1 MSLLC
6 LGLTHRTAPI
16 SVLERLSFDRDAA
29 DKLAGSLVASGVVS
43 EALVLTTCNRVEVYA
58 EVDRFHAAVSE
69 VSAALAQA
77 CGADLDEF
85 APYVGVTFAEAALL
99 HLFELSCGLD
109 SMAVGESQI
118 LGQIRQALRSA
129 QDGETVGTSLN
140 ACFQHA
146 LRVGKRAHAE
156 TDLDSVAASLVSLA
170 LELAH
175 PAPIKGRQVLVIG
188 AGAIAALVTATLVRR
203 GAQVTVANRTR
214 ARAERLAHLHGATA
228 VPLTA
233 VPDLLLGTDLVIT
246 ATGAP
251 GQVLG
256 EDVVAARLARR
267 ELTVIDLAMP
277 RDVTREVAALPGMRV
292 VDLESLAGTGSVSE
306 RVLGPVR
313 EIVAEEVAEFHE
325 ERAVAGAGPAVTA
338 LRRMA
343 DRVVRT
349 ELDRLDARTPGL
361 GQRERDEVA
370 HAVHRIV
377 GKLLHAPTVR
387 VKELALEQPGGAYP
401 AALRELF
408 ALDQEAIDQMTG
420 ETLTRPAA
428 GRAGEAG

>member
-1 MSLLC
+1 MTLLC

-16 SVLERLSFDRDAA
+16 TVLERLSLDRDAA
-29 DKLAGSLVASGVVS
+29 DKLAGSLVSSGVVS

-77 CGADLDEF
+77 CEADLDEF
-85 APYVGVTFAEAALL
+85 AGYVGVTFAEAALL

-109 SMAVGESQI
+109 SIAVGESQI
-118 LGQIRQALRSA
+118 LGQIRQALRAA
-129 QDGETVGTSLN
+129 QDGETAGPNLN

-156 TDLDSVAASLVSLA
+156 TDLDSVATSLVLLA
-170 LELAH
+170 LDLAH
-175 PAPIKGRQVLVIG
+175 PEPVEGRQVLVIG
-188 AGAIAALVTATLVRR
+188 AGSIAALATATLVRR
-203 GAQVTVANRTR
+203 GAHVTVANRTR

-233 VPDLLLGTDLVIT
+233 VAGLLLDTDLVIT

-267 ELTVIDLAMP
+267 ELAVIDLAMP
-277 RDVTREVAALPGMRV
+277 RDVPREVVALPGLRV
-292 VDLESLAGTGSVSE
+292 VDLETLAGTASVSDT
-306 RVLGPVR
+306 VLGPVR
-313 EIVAEEVAEFHE
+313 EIVAEEAAAFHE

-343 DRVVRT
+343 DRVVAS
-349 ELDRLDARTPGL
+349 ELDRLQQRTPEL
-361 GQRERDEVA
+361 SPHDRDEIA
-370 HAVHRIV
+370 LAVHRIV

-387 VKELALEQPGGAYP
+387 VKELALERPGGSYP

-428 GRAGEAG
+428 GRAGTAG

>member
-6 LGLTHRTAPI
+6 LGLTHKTAPI
-16 SVLERLSFDRDAA
+16 TVLERLSFDRDAA

-58 EVDRFHAAVSE
+58 EVDRFHAAVHE

-77 CGADLDEF
+77 CGADLDDF
-85 APYVGVTFAEAALL
+85 AGYVGVTFAEAALL

-140 ACFQHA
+140 ASFQHA

-156 TDLDSVAASLVSLA
+156 TDLDSVASSLVHLA
-170 LELAH
+170 LDLAH
-175 PAPIKGRQVLVIG
+175 PDPIEGRQVLVIG
-188 AGAIAALVTATLVRR
+188 AGAIAALATATLVRR

-228 VPLTA
+228 VPLSA
-233 VPDLLLGTDLVIT
+233 VADLLLDTDLVIT

-256 EDVVAARLARR
+256 QGVVAARLASR

-292 VDLESLAGTGSVSE
+292 VDLETLAGTASVSDQ
-306 RVLGPVR
+306 VLGPVR
-313 EIVAEEVAEFHE
+313 EIVAEEVDAFHE
-325 ERAVAGAGPAVTA
+325 ERAIAGAGPAVTA

-370 HAVHRIV
+370 RAVHRIV

-387 VKELALEQPGGAYP
+387 VKELAREQPGGTYP
-401 AALRELF
+401 ATLRELF
-408 ALDQEAIDQMTG
+408 ALDQEAIDNMTG
-420 ETLTRPAA
+420 ETLTRPVV

>member
-6 LGLTHRTAPI
+6 LGLTHQTAPI
-16 SVLERLSFDRDAA
+16 DVLERLSLDRDAA
-29 DKLAGSLVASGVVS
+29 DKLAASLVTSGVVT

-85 APYVGVTFAEAALL
+85 AAYVGVTFAEAALL
-99 HLFELSCGLD
+99 HLFELACGLD
-109 SMAVGESQI
+109 SMAVGESQV
-118 LGQIRQALRSA
+118 LGQIRQTLRSA
-129 QDGETVGTSLN
+129 QDGETVGPSLN

-156 TDLDSVAASLVSLA
+156 TDLDSVAASLVQLA
-170 LELAH
+170 LEQAH
-175 PAPIKGRQVLVIG
+175 PDPLAGRQVLVIG
-188 AGAIAALVTATLVRR
+188 AGSIAALATATLARR
-203 GAQVTVANRTR
+203 GAHVTVANRTW

-233 VPDLLLGTDLVIT
+233 VADLLLDTDLVIT

-256 EDVVAARLARR
+256 ADVVAPRLARR
-267 ELTVIDLAMP
+267 ELAVIDLAMP
-277 RDVTREVAALPGMRV
+277 RDVTRAVAALPGMRV
-292 VDLESLAGTGSVSE
+292 VDLETIAGTASVSDN
-306 RVLGPVR
+306 VLAPVR
-313 EIVAEEVAEFHE
+313 EIVADEVAAFHE
-325 ERAVAGAGPAVTA
+325 DRAVAGAGPTVTA

-343 DRVVRT
+343 DRVVRS
-349 ELDRLDARTPGL
+349 ELDRLDARTPDL
-361 GQRERDEVA
+361 GQRERDEIA
-370 HAVHRIV
+370 RAVHRIV

-387 VKELALEQPGGAYP
+387 VQELAREQPVGSYP